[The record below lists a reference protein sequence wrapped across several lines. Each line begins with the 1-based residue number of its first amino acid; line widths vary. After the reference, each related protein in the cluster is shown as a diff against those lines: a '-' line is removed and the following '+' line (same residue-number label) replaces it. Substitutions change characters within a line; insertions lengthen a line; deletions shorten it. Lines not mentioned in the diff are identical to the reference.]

1 MAIVSDPGLIA
12 KIEQARG
19 QTISNGFGV
28 VSDETVINKLDALK
42 AKNVEQEEG
51 EKEENETSVAKEGS
65 VFGDALRVIGSIGSS
80 IVAEP
85 AAGLYGIATMAGTL
99 GDADRASASVQE
111 VRDAWTY
118 RPETVG
124 SQEALQ
130 SFGELLTPIAEGLE
144 TVSSAS
150 GDAFYEW
157 TGSPALAA
165 AAYSVPTLALE
176 LIGLKGVKGTI
187 RLKDADLRRAQKEM
201 LLDPELK
208 YSGSVAE
215 VKLNKKGQLVEDK
228 AGTALVKNG
237 IRPNDTAIITN
248 STPATKKRMGK
259 MVEAFE
265 DAKGND
271 VLAISNKTTQTIG
284 VSVTSRLQALQA
296 RRKAAGERLEAVV
309 DGDLGG
315 TPVDITSSLSD
326 INAVLE
332 AEGIVPVVING
343 KLRLPKTRV
352 GKTGKKQGH
361 WSKGTVFE
369 ASVMAPARRV
379 IEDVYKLFDMKTM
392 LGATDLKHAHN
403 LKKNLDE
410 LVDAAKLAEAGVSGN
425 TIRAIAG
432 MRKQINDLLGK
443 VDAYGAVNR
452 ELSEIIEVMKPFGK
466 HLKQGEKWSDAKVS
480 SVVGERMK
488 TLSADSASAVEL
500 VSELSDLEKTLR
512 RQKIPFP
519 DDPRAL
525 IVFRETLLENF
536 NLPPAIPASQAGSA
550 LTGAAASMSIGNTFG
565 AAHDVARL
573 VRSGMDIK
581 KAKKLA
587 AQNKK
592 AFNIIKMAVNQ

>member
-1 MAIVSDPGLIA
+1 MAIVSNTELIKKLDQA
-12 KIEQARG
+12 KTQE
-19 QTISNGFGV
+19 ISNGFGV
-28 VSDETVINKLDALK
+28 VSDKTVINKLDALK
-42 AKNVEQEEG
+42 AKNVEQEGG
-51 EKEENETSVAKEGS
+51 EKEENKTSVAKEGS
-65 VFGDALRVIGSIGSS
+65 VFGDSLRVIGSIGSS
-80 IVAEP
+80 ILAEP

-99 GDADRASASVQE
+99 GDADRASASVQAA
-111 VRDAWTY
+111 RDALTY

-150 GDAFYEW
+150 GDTLYEW

-187 RLKDADLRRAQKEM
+187 KLKDADLRRAQKEM

-248 STPATKKRMGK
+248 STPATKKRMGE

-271 VLAISNKTTQTIG
+271 VLAMSNKTTQTIG
-284 VSVTSRLQALQA
+284 ASVTSRLQALQA
-296 RRKAAGERLEAVV
+296 RRKAAGERLESIVE
-309 DGDLGG
+309 GDLGK
-315 TPVDITSSLSD
+315 TPVDISSSLSD
-326 INAVLE
+326 INAVLK

-343 KLRLPKTRV
+343 NIQLPR
-352 GKTGKKQGH
+352 GWEQ
-361 WSKGTVFE
+361 GTVFE
-369 ASVMAPARRV
+369 ASVMAPARTV
-379 IEDVYKLFDMKTM
+379 IEDVYRLFDMKTM

-410 LVDAAKLAEAGVSGN
+410 LVDVAKLAEAGVSGN

-432 MRKQINDLLGK
+432 MRRQINDTLGN
-443 VDAYGAVNR
+443 VDAYGDVNR

-488 TLSADSASAVEL
+488 ALSADSASAVEL
-500 VSELSDLEKTLR
+500 VSELSDLERILKKLE
-512 RQKIPFP
+512 IPFT

-536 NLPPAIPASQAGSA
+536 NLPPAIPASQAGRA

-573 VRSGMDIK
+573 VRSGLDIK
-581 KAKKLA
+581 EARKLA